1 MYGYVYEY
9 GYDGRQEAE
18 QGRSSRRAKRR
29 ARLSRSVRRVG
40 PCTYSA
46 KRCTYSY
53 TIWKTASMQL
63 DHERLDVYQVSLD
76 FAAWSY
82 ELAKS
87 LKSLDR
93 HLRDQLLRAS
103 QSIALNIAEGC
114 GKLPSAD
121 RRRFLQIA
129 GGSAR
134 ECGAI
139 LDILVRCQVI
149 TDAEGKRGK
158 ELLVR
163 IVAMLTRMMG
173 AADHVRESEAV
184 YEYVNGYEY
193 GGDGKAEQSLA
204 PDAQKD
210 ARR

>member
-1 MYGYVYEY
+1 M
-9 GYDGRQEAE
+9 R
-18 QGRSSRRAKRR
+18 
-29 ARLSRSVRRVG
+29 
-40 PCTYSA
+40 
-46 KRCTYSY
+46 
-53 TIWKTASMQL
+53 L

-93 HLRDQLLRAS
+93 HSRDQLLRAS

-114 GKLPSAD
+114 GKFPSAE

-173 AADHVRESEAV
+173 PPEHVRESGAV
-184 YEYVNGYEY
+184 YEDVNGYEY
-193 GGDGKAEQSLA
+193 GEDGKAEQSLA
-204 PDAQKD
+204 ADAQED